1 MAEDCSSDSK
11 GVFKLNIDV
20 KVIGTFCNSWPNLI
34 IELNDKTI
42 YDDVIVDTQVINLQ
56 VNNLLDKNN
65 KIILGMKGKKFGK
78 NKVWDTK
85 VENNKII
92 ADKTIKILSLKL
104 DEVECK
110 DLFNSQFHV
119 KRSDQQPSY
128 FPDTV
133 ESSDTMHYNGYFG
146 FSFDLPLYKSLI
158 NKKFSNKSEDEIS
171 YFSNYTKVFHYD
183 EEIKIITEIEENLK
197 KIDEKFSNQRAKI
210 RNT

>member
-1 MAEDCSSDSK
+1 M
-11 GVFKLNIDV
+11 NIDV

-146 FSFDLPLYKSLI
+146 FSFDLPLYNSLI